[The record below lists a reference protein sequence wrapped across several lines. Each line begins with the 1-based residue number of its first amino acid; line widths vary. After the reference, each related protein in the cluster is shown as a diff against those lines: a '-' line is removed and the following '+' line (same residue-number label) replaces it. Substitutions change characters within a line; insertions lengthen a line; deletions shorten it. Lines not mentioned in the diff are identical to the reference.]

1 MEKKELLKSVSLGT
15 HVDLPSIFWHPDRVE
30 KFLKKELFAP
40 LYVEVSP
47 TSACNHKCF
56 FCYTENVMSTYG
68 GISIPPKRL
77 INLFIELAES
87 GVKNVEL
94 QGTGEPLLNKGTPEA
109 IYQGKKRGMD
119 ICLVSNYSLPTKETM
134 DKIVECISF
143 LRISSLEKNNM

>member
-1 MEKKELLKSVSLGT
+1 MPKNKRKFETVSLGT
-15 HVDLPSIFWHPDRVE
+15 HVDVPSIFWHPDRIE
-30 KFLKKELFAP
+30 KYLNKEMFAP

-56 FCYTENVMSTYG
+56 FCYTENVMKTYG

-77 INLFIELAES
+77 INLFIELADC

-109 IYQGKKRGMD
+109 IY
-119 ICLVSNYSLPTKETM
+119 PW
-134 DKIVECISF
+134 
-143 LRISSLEKNNM
+143 